1 MNTAARFVCIVLALT
16 LAACTGGGD
25 MADMAET
32 EGRIDFGRNTSFDG
46 EVLRIEFERV
56 DGTVEEF
63 STVRDRWYSWS
74 WVPFLSN
81 HSGRRWTLLKTDP
94 EGSSL
99 AYALVSW
106 NNDDATDYL
115 AAGFWM
121 RFDGFHPPRLP
132 ISQAETRLFI
142 DGPEIDSASP
152 PELPLTGT
160 ADYAGSAGGVYLY
173 RYGSDWT
180 GNEEPVSA
188 EEFMVTM
195 TVRANFDDMTVA
207 GCIGC
212 IGDIR
217 IEREHL
223 YLALGRRTEQPL
235 AMPTDYEI
243 RFAPTPISPKGN
255 FEGAQVAVTH
265 PTRSVTQSEGDWG
278 GSLSN
283 RPAADGSPR
292 LVAGFAGAEFEEA
305 DGSRGAFSSIF
316 TGLHPSL
323 LPAPRQ

>member
-1 MNTAARFVCIVLALT
+1 MTTKTCAKDWWTRFREP
-16 LAACTGGGD
+16 GQD
-25 MADMAET
+25 SE
-32 EGRIDFGRNTSFDG
+32 DF
-46 EVLRIEFERV
+46 
-56 DGTVEEF
+56 
-63 STVRDRWYSWS
+63 
-74 WVPFLSN
+74 P
-81 HSGRRWTLLKTDP
+81 GRRWTLLKTDP
-94 EGSSL
+94 EGTSL

-121 RFDGFHPPRLP
+121 RFDWFHPPRLP
-132 ISQAETRLFI
+132 IAQAETRLFI
-142 DGPEIDSASP
+142 DGPELDPASP

-160 ADYAGSAGGVYLY
+160 ADYAGSAGGVYVY

-188 EEFMVTM
+188 EEFMATM

-235 AMPTDYEI
+235 AMPADL
-243 RFAPTPISPKGN
+243 RDPFRPDPDR
-255 FEGAQVAVTH
+255 AQGQFRGHTGDGDSSDPRGHAVG
-265 PTRSVTQSEGDWG
+265 GDWG

-283 RPAADGSPR
+283 RPAPDGSPR
-292 LVAGFAGAEFEEA
+292 LVAGFASAEFEEA

-316 TGLHPSL
+316 TALHPSL